1 MNLCGLTT
9 CRSNKDNICTSEAD
23 FGIFRKVGALFGI
36 REE

>member
-9 CRSNKDNICTSEAD
+9 CRFNKDNICTSEAD
-23 FGIFRKVGALFGI
+23 FGICRKAGVLLGI